1 MIVSVVRRWSL
12 LVFLPG
18 LLFLTAGCGST
29 EEDVYVERPVE
40 ELYRDAASAL
50 EEGRYQDATKLFDEV
65 ERQHPYSVWAARAQL
80 MAAYALYRNL
90 DYDEAIL
97 TLDRFIQLHP
107 GHERIAYAYY
117 LRALCLYEEISD
129 ARRDQS
135 TTRESQEA
143 FREVVRRFP
152 DSDYA
157 RDAKVKL
164 DLTEDH
170 LAGKEMN
177 VGRFYLR
184 QNMLNAAISRFRH
197 VVRDYQTTSH
207 VPEALHRLTEAYLKL
222 GIVEEARKTAAV
234 LGYNFP
240 GSPWYADS
248 YALLEARNIDLD
260 SDESDGVGGMLAR
273 TFDSLF

>member
-1 MIVSVVRRWSL
+1 MLVGVL
-12 LVFLPG
+12 LG
-18 LLFLTAGCGST
+18 LLGPLLAACSGTQ
-29 EEDVYVERPVE
+29 EEVYVERPVE
-40 ELYRDAASAL
+40 DLYRDAAAAL
-50 EEGRYQDATKLFDEV
+50 DDGRYEEATDLFDEV

-80 MAAYALYRNL
+80 MAAYSLYEAFK
-90 DYDEAIL
+90 YDEAIL

-107 GHERIAYAYY
+107 GHERIDYAYY
-117 LRALCLYEEISD
+117 LRALSLYEQINDS
-129 ARRDQS
+129 RRDQ
-135 TTRESQEA
+135 TTTKQAQEA
-143 FREVVRRFP
+143 LRDVVRRFP
-152 DSDYA
+152 ESPYA
-157 RDAKVKL
+157 RDATVKL

-170 LAGKEMN
+170 LAGKEMT

-184 QNMLNAAISRFRH
+184 QNMLNAAISRFRT

-240 GSPWYADS
+240 GSRWYADS
-248 YALLEARNIDLD
+248 YDLLESRQIDPQAPD
-260 SDESDGVGGMLAR
+260 ADGFLAR

>member
-1 MIVSVVRRWSL
+1 MVSMVPRGFVRLL
-12 LVFLPG
+12 LVVLCAG
-18 LLFLTAGCGST
+18 LGACSAT
-29 EEDVYVERPVE
+29 EEDPYIERPVE
-40 ELYRDAASAL
+40 ELYEAAAAAL
-50 EEGRYQDATKLFDEV
+50 EDEDYRQATTLFDEV

-80 MAAYALYRNL
+80 MAAYALYKDL
-90 DYDEAIL
+90 EYDEAIL

-107 GHERIAYAYY
+107 GHERIDYAYY
-117 LRALCLYEEISD
+117 LRALCLYEQISD
-129 ARRDQS
+129 ARRDQ
-135 TTRESQEA
+135 TTTEEA
-143 FREVVRRFP
+143 RDALREVVRRFP
-152 DSDYA
+152 DSTYA
-157 RDAKVKL
+157 QDASVKL

-184 QNMLNAAISRFRH
+184 QTMLNAAISRFLV

-234 LGYNFP
+234 LGHNFP

-248 YALLEARNIDLD
+248 YALLEDRDIDV
-260 SDESDGVGGMLAR
+260 EGGGIGGMVAR